1 MRDITVSM
9 NDLSSLW
16 MNDAAL
22 DNFDESASE
31 IWKKWFWNSS
41 EHSSVNEWLNIMR
54 FVWKRVEWMM
64 MLDDWKRKTYEMMF
78 NLQQKRWDLF
88 VDLIDSLANNEDSL
102 SLNLSIDLILK
113 QFTKI
118 LYRDSCNW
126 VNFAYLMSSK

>member
-102 SLNLSIDLILK
+102 LLNLSIDLILK